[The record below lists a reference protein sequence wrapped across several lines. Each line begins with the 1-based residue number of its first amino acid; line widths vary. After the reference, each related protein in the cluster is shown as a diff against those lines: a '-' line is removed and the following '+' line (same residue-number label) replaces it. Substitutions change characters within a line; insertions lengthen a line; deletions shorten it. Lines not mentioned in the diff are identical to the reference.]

1 MSSVILRFGDRMEK
15 VAWAPQGVSV
25 DWELIAVLVP
35 PGPITKSQWLDA
47 LADRVTDMAM
57 NEQPNLTK
65 WASRVLGH
73 YVGNTDDP
81 EEAGQFFVTGNWN
94 LQEHLS
100 LAMYE
105 GDPFPC
111 LASENVDART
121 AIENTDFVNWVELVR
136 AFVSSSS
143 LD

>member
-1 MSSVILRFGDRMEK
+1 MSSVILRLGDRMEK
-15 VAWAPQGVSV
+15 VAWAPQGVSA

-35 PGPITKSQWLDA
+35 HGPITKSQWLDA

-73 YVGNTDDP
+73 YVGHTDDP

-100 LAMYE
+100 LAMSE

-111 LASENVDART
+111 LASENVDARA
-121 AIENTDFVNWVELVR
+121 AIENTDFVYWVELAR